1 MTALTNDAEAGYD
14 LCMSAG
20 GRVNFTIRVND
31 RRDPSLVFVGASL
44 SPPPSPFPF
53 DIRFN
58 LEMTEQQSARNL
70 RFSDAVILV
79 KGNTEAIETD
89 QVILNPD
96 QVTFDPLSRSGR
108 RRAASGTPHG

>member
-1 MTALTNDAEAGYD
+1 MRASPATLAL
-14 LCMSAG
+14 
-20 GRVNFTIRVND
+20 
-31 RRDPSLVFVGASL
+31 
-44 SPPPSPFPF
+44 PF

-96 QVTFDPLSRSGR
+96 QVTFDPLFNQR
-108 RRAASGTPHG
+108 RRAAPGTPHG